1 MSRFEKDSEAGR
13 FSKENSESAATE
25 SISRAAYQS
34 DSSSFLDDILNSA
47 MGLPKVTIEGQDNSK
62 SPLPFPGGTGQRDT
76 TLPTEKS
83 PPADNRLPPFE
94 IPSPQ
99 QNAPAID
106 HRIPAADRAYE
117 MPFETNGVERGD
129 GAREVYIPEHPASA
143 QNPAFTFSGNGNDIG
158 LAFTYFERGYNHGP
172 SAIEEIRNGNDPV
185 PVVHAGDHDNVNIA
199 GWCSKNGLRAYSS
212 DAAGSDK
219 IFVLRPGE
227 SSPSQLT
234 GSYPPGKHFEPSVS
248 PDGKWVVFE
257 ATTGTD
263 DRSTRSTIWKIA
275 SDGSQLTQLSNDTDD
290 RQPIF
295 SPDGSQIVFQR
306 REGESDRW
314 NLCVMDLV
322 TDESRGERA
331 GRIKQITDS
340 GTDTDASW
348 SSDGEHIIYSR
359 SPREDAPAQIYA
371 VSRNGGTPSRI
382 THSQNED
389 GAPVCS
395 PDGKWI
401 VFESHSSEK
410 SASELMVIAA
420 PKFD

>member
-13 FSKENSESAATE
+13 FTNEITDSAATE
-25 SISRAAYQS
+25 SIRRVAYQFA
-34 DSSSFLDDILNSA
+34 SSSFLDDILNQT
-47 MGLPKVTIEGQDNSK
+47 MGLPKVTIEGQNNSE
-62 SPLPFPGGTGQRDT
+62 SPLPFPDGTGKQES
-76 TLPTEKS
+76 TLLTQKS
-83 PPADNRLPPFE
+83 PTADNRLLPFE
-94 IPSPQ
+94 IPSAQ
-99 QNAPAID
+99 INAPAIE
-106 HRIPAADRAYE
+106 HRIPAADRLYE
-117 MPFETNGVERGD
+117 MPFAITGVERSD
-129 GAREVYIPEHPASA
+129 GAREVYQPAHPASA
-143 QNPAFTFSGNGNDIG
+143 QNPAFTFSANGKDIA
-158 LAFTYFERGYNHGP
+158 LAFTYFEHGYNHGP
-172 SAIEEIRNGNDPV
+172 SAIEEIRNDANPV

-199 GWCSKNGLRAYSS
+199 GWCSRDGLRAYSS

-227 SSPSQLT
+227 SSPSRLT

-248 PDGKWVVFE
+248 PDGKWIVFE
-257 ATTGTD
+257 ATTGSD

-275 SDGSQLTQLSNDTDD
+275 SDGSQLTQLTNDTDD

-322 TDESRGERA
+322 TNDSRGERA

-348 SSDGEHIIYSR
+348 SSDGEHIVYSR
-359 SPREDAPAQIYA
+359 SPGEDAPAQIYA
-371 VSRNGGTPSRI
+371 VSRNGGTPSRV

-389 GAPVCS
+389 GAPVWS

-420 PKFD
+420 PKFN